1 MHCLDFPVM
10 EYFTMKEFSTF
21 GEVCNA
27 EMDSATVGNFSCF
40 VIGMLYLFDS
50 LYDRADMCHSI
61 MIESGGLINEDFSLY
76 PFVRLLNWLCLIVT
90 GMFYIS

>member
-1 MHCLDFPVM
+1 MSTVTIFQKSIVFILMHCLDFPVM

-27 EMDSATVGNFSCF
+27 EMDSGTVGNFSCF

-50 LYDRADMCHSI
+50 LYDRADM
-61 MIESGGLINEDFSLY
+61 
-76 PFVRLLNWLCLIVT
+76 
-90 GMFYIS
+90 